1 MTTDRSRTR
10 SWAIRGHGA
19 ARAALE
25 IVAEVRHQ
33 STHRCGPAGAVRGAI
48 TVPDVGHT
56 VGVKRGTAIRCMTT
70 LAMAA
75 GFVGCATDTQAD
87 PSIPPDDAIVVVG
100 SGVCEMTPVSDE
112 VVDGVNMIVE
122 LFVCE
127 DTMSDPRVS
136 GTEELL
142 VETRLVDSTVGGTWT
157 TREATLTNDGGTW
170 SGTLQGIV
178 DLQGVLP
185 FAEGLVPYNYGEAHF
200 VGEGAYEGLEYH
212 YYISG
217 SNGEAG
223 VTGWITS
230 SD

>member
-1 MTTDRSRTR
+1 MTS
-10 SWAIRGHGA
+10 
-19 ARAALE
+19 
-25 IVAEVRHQ
+25 
-33 STHRCGPAGAVRGAI
+33 
-48 TVPDVGHT
+48 
-56 VGVKRGTAIRCMTT
+56 
-70 LAMAA
+70 
-75 GFVGCATDTQAD
+75 
-87 PSIPPDDAIVVVG
+87 
-100 SGVCEMTPVSDE
+100 VSDE

-142 VETRLVDSTVGGTWT
+142 VETQLVDSTVGGTWT

-178 DLQGVLP
+178 DLEGVLP

-200 VGEGAYEGLEYH
+200 VGEGAYEGLKYH

>member
-1 MTTDRSRTR
+1 MAPQTFCSGSLRTNEGGSWCKQEFLRCRTDGFGHEEVR
-10 SWAIRGHGA
+10 AIVCGHRMKVIMMA
-19 ARAALE
+19 PNK
-25 IVAEVRHQ
+25 IVA
-33 STHRCGPAGAVRGAI
+33 S
-48 TVPDVGHT
+48 
-56 VGVKRGTAIRCMTT
+56 CMTT

-75 GFVGCATDTQAD
+75 AFVGCSTDTQAD

-100 SGVCEMTPVSDE
+100 SGVCEMTSVSDE

-178 DLQGVLP
+178 DLEGVLP